1 MPIVIEICIISGIVF
16 KLCIYVYEYIFML
29 FIKIKGDGMSNIL
42 KIISVINIWVNDL
55 QGPNWE
61 RTMNTNSASN
71 QVLTQPESEYQLP
84 EWDARLTAMIV
95 FSCFSP
101 F

>member
-1 MPIVIEICIISGIVF
+1 
-16 KLCIYVYEYIFML
+16 
-29 FIKIKGDGMSNIL
+29 
-42 KIISVINIWVNDL
+42 
-55 QGPNWE
+55 
-61 RTMNTNSASN
+61 MNTNSASN

-101 F
+101 FWYNVYTTVKFQFFGIKGQFRFAQKTITQCTPRIITYAVYICFSVQKF